1 MSTTYTDL
9 TETQFPDKVD
19 DLSRMSDLTVSDVA
33 LVNQYYTYYNAG
45 NLAAAAQLLID
56 NPTLMNKIFNA
67 AKFNILRDAL
77 IALQR
82 YYKSDVQTYID
93 STRESLQGEINTFVP
108 MGTYSSST
116 SYVKNNIVTY
126 SGNGYICKQSCKGK
140 TPGTTA
146 GADYWQ
152 LIASKG
158 DKGDSGTGLTF
169 RGTYSSTTAYTKDD
183 SVTDGHAIWAALK
196 ASTGQTLVEGEY
208 WTKAIDIDVAF
219 DEHNTAS
226 NAHENRFSQIAQQI
240 QEAIES
246 IPEITIDTAMSSES
260 KNPVQN
266 KVVKEALDGKV
277 SLSGGTM
284 TGVLKAYANT
294 QYTTYQ
300 VRNIALNRSASTPT
314 NTGNILGVYS

>member
-126 SGNGYICKQSCKGK
+126 AGNGYICKQSCKGK

-169 RGTYSSTTAYTKDD
+169 RGAYSSSTAYTKDD
-183 SVTDGHAIWAALK
+183 AVTDGHAIWAALQ
-196 ASTGQTLVEGEY
+196 ASTGQALAEGAY
-208 WTKAIDIDVAF
+208 WTKAIDIDVSF
-219 DEHNTAS
+219 TTHNTADD
-226 NAHENRFSQIAQQI
+226 AHENRFSAVYSKIDGLITSKTAKLYSNRWSNKSQTVSISDITNDMDIIVSPAYSSYDNWSKFSIIASAQGNGTVTFTCKTV
-240 QEAIES
+240 
-246 IPEITIDTAMSSES
+246 PTTDITA
-260 KNPVQN
+260 
-266 KVVKEALDGKV
+266 
-277 SLSGGTM
+277 
-284 TGVLKAYANT
+284 
-294 QYTTYQ
+294 
-300 VRNIALNRSASTPT
+300 
-314 NTGNILGVYS
+314 NILLLK

>member
-9 TETQFPDKVD
+9 PETQFPDKVD
-19 DLSRMSDLTVSDVA
+19 DLSRMSDLSTSDLT

-93 STRESLQGEINTFVP
+93 STRESLQDEIDTFVP

-169 RGTYSSTTAYTKDD
+169 RGTYSSTASYTKDD
-183 SVTDGHAIWAALK
+183 AVTDGHAIWAALQ
-196 ASTGQTLVEGEY
+196 ASTGQALAEGAY
-208 WTKAIDIDVAF
+208 WTKAIDIDVSFTA
-219 DEHNTAS
+219 HNTAED
-226 NAHENRFSQIAQQI
+226 AHENRFSAVNSKIEELITSKTVTLSSSGWSDKSQTVSVSGVTSDIDIVVSPDYSSYDNWSKFSIIASAQGNGTVTFTCKTV
-240 QEAIES
+240 
-246 IPEITIDTAMSSES
+246 PTTDITANM
-260 KNPVQN
+260 
-266 KVVKEALDGKV
+266 L
-277 SLSGGTM
+277 L
-284 TGVLKAYANT
+284 LK
-294 QYTTYQ
+294 
-300 VRNIALNRSASTPT
+300 
-314 NTGNILGVYS
+314 

>member
-93 STRESLQGEINTFVP
+93 STRESLQDEIDTFVP
-108 MGTYSSST
+108 MGTYNSST

-152 LIASKG
+152 LIVSKG

-169 RGTYSSTTAYTKDD
+169 RGTYSSTASYTKDD
-183 SVTDGHAIWAALK
+183 AVTDGHAIWAALQ
-196 ASTGQTLVEGEY
+196 ASTGQALAEGAY
-208 WTKAIDIDVAF
+208 WTKAIDIDVSFTA
-219 DEHNTAS
+219 HNTAED
-226 NAHENRFSQIAQQI
+226 AHENRFSAVNGKIKELITSKTVTLSSSGWSDKSQTVSVSGVTSDIDIVVSPDYSSYDNWSKFSIIASAQGNGTVTFTCKTVPT
-240 QEAIES
+240 AD
-246 IPEITIDTAMSSES
+246 ITA
-260 KNPVQN
+260 
-266 KVVKEALDGKV
+266 
-277 SLSGGTM
+277 
-284 TGVLKAYANT
+284 
-294 QYTTYQ
+294 
-300 VRNIALNRSASTPT
+300 
-314 NTGNILGVYS
+314 NILLLK

>member
-93 STRESLQGEINTFVP
+93 STRDSLQDEIDTFVP

-158 DKGDSGTGLTF
+158 AKGDSGTGLTF
-169 RGTYSSTTAYTKDD
+169 RGTYSSATAYTKDD
-183 SVTDGHAIWAALK
+183 AVTDGHAIWAALK
-196 ASTGQTLVEGEY
+196 GSTGQTLVEGAY
-208 WTKAIDIDVAF
+208 WTKAIDIDVSF
-219 DEHNTAS
+219 TTHNTA
-226 NAHENRFSQIAQQI
+226 NDAHENRFSAVYSKIDGLITSKTATLYSNRWINKSQTVSVSGVTSDIDIVVSPDYSSYDNWSKFSIIASAQGNGTVTFTCKTV
-240 QEAIES
+240 
-246 IPEITIDTAMSSES
+246 PTTDITA
-260 KNPVQN
+260 
-266 KVVKEALDGKV
+266 
-277 SLSGGTM
+277 
-284 TGVLKAYANT
+284 
-294 QYTTYQ
+294 
-300 VRNIALNRSASTPT
+300 
-314 NTGNILGVYS
+314 NILLLK

>member
-93 STRESLQGEINTFVP
+93 STRESLQDEIDTFVP

-208 WTKAIDIDVAF
+208 WTKAIDI
-219 DEHNTAS
+219 
-226 NAHENRFSQIAQQI
+226 
-240 QEAIES
+240 
-246 IPEITIDTAMSSES
+246 PEITIDTAMSSES

-284 TGVLKAYANT
+284 TGKLIAQANAN
-294 QYTTYQ
+294 YTTYQ
-300 VRNIALNRSASTPT
+300 MRNIALATSAATPT
-314 NTGNILGVYS
+314 GNGSLLGVYS